1 MHSCIFNPR
10 FTRHS
15 DGLHHLIL
23 RLRAWPYLGLVGEA
37 APSPLS
43 LHLLSGA
50 AGLYPLGLFC
60 FTRCISNTLAF
71 RRILEDSALFLRVT
85 LSIFDVRRFPEEA
98 PELPAKFLSLSLPRE
113 LVSFF
118 SSAWSTNNLGSLWYC
133 RRVDIFL
140 FSHMSGFFGFL
151 LVPKVSLFSWGS
163 EILGGTALRL
173 RAMSWEFF
181 SLAYCF
187 VIQWQISFPGLSY
200 LLSRG
205 LTLVAG
211 FPLHSLE
218 EERIK

>member
-113 LVSFF
+113 LVSF
-118 SSAWSTNNLGSLWYC
+118 
-133 RRVDIFL
+133 
-140 FSHMSGFFGFL
+140 
-151 LVPKVSLFSWGS
+151 
-163 EILGGTALRL
+163 
-173 RAMSWEFF
+173 
-181 SLAYCF
+181 
-187 VIQWQISFPGLSY
+187 Y
-200 LLSRG
+200 L
-205 LTLVAG
+205 
-211 FPLHSLE
+211 PPDPP
-218 EERIK
+218 II